1 MTAIAT
7 DHRASVNRVQTAPF
21 RQISD
26 PSFDQQSNEIDRFDG
41 FDRLAPRRPGR
52 AVRREHRRDRRD
64 PVEHTRIWDGSEV
77 VVAAVLTL
85 DRPVWQPGRIVRR
98 VRKHS
103 HDVRLAYAVGPD
115 RHIGWKVSP
124 R

>member
-1 MTAIAT
+1 MSGSPTPSRNEATA
-7 DHRASVNRVQTAPF
+7 
-21 RQISD
+21 
-26 PSFDQQSNEIDRFDG
+26 DQFSG
-41 FDRLAPRRPGR
+41 FDRLAVGDHVELFGGTTGVLVD
-52 AVRREHRRDRRD
+52 VRLER
-64 PVEHTRIWDGSEV
+64 HTIYDGSEV